1 MSAQLGM
8 IPEEVDELAAQLEVK
23 AGDLDGVLTTLTTKL
38 QGTTWTGIDYNR
50 FEEQWTGTIAQNLRN
65 AAEQLRSAAVAARE
79 DAENQRIA
87 SS

>member
-8 IPEEVDELAAQLEVK
+8 IPEEVDELAGQLDAK
-23 AGDLDGVLTTLTTKL
+23 AGDLESVLTTLNSKL
-38 QGTTWTGIDYNR
+38 TGTTWTGTDFNR

-65 AAEQLRSAAVAARE
+65 AADQLRTAATAARE
-79 DAENQRIA
+79 NAESQRIA

>member
-8 IPEEVDELAAQLEVK
+8 IPEEVDELATQLDAK
-23 AGDLDGVLTTLTTKL
+23 AGDLEGALSTLTSKL
-38 QGTTWTGIDYNR
+38 QGTTWVGTDYNR

-65 AAEQLRSAAVAARE
+65 AAEQMRTAATAARE

>member
-1 MSAQLGM
+1 MAGQLGM
-8 IPEEVDELAAQLEVK
+8 IPEEVDELATQLDTK
-23 AGDLDGVLTTLTTKL
+23 AGDLEGVLTTLTTKL
-38 QGTTWTGIDYNR
+38 QGTTWVGTDYNR

-65 AAEQLRSAAVAARE
+65 AAEQMRTAASAARE

>member
-8 IPEEVDELAAQLEVK
+8 IPEEVDDLATQLDAK
-23 AGDLDGVLTTLTTKL
+23 AGDLEGVLTTLTAKL
-38 QGTTWTGIDYNR
+38 QGTTWVGTDYNR

-65 AAEQLRSAAVAARE
+65 AAEQMRTAATAARE

>member
-1 MSAQLGM
+1 MSTQLGM
-8 IPEEVDELAAQLEVK
+8 IPEEVDDLAGQLDAK
-23 AGDLDGVLTTLTTKL
+23 AGDLESALTTLTTKL
-38 QGTTWTGIDYNR
+38 QGTTWTGTDYNR

-65 AAEQLRSAAVAARE
+65 AAEQMRSAAVAARE

>member
-8 IPEEVDELAAQLEVK
+8 IPEEVDDLATQLDAK
-23 AGDLDGVLTTLTTKL
+23 AGDLEGVLTTLTAKL
-38 QGTTWTGIDYNR
+38 QGTTWVGTDYNR

-65 AAEQLRSAAVAARE
+65 AAEQMRAAATAARE

>member
-1 MSAQLGM
+1 MAGQLGM
-8 IPEEVDELAAQLEVK
+8 IPEEVDELATQLDNK
-23 AGDLDGVLTTLTTKL
+23 AGDLDTVLTTLTTKL
-38 QGTTWTGIDYNR
+38 QGTTWVGTDYNR

-65 AAEQLRSAAVAARE
+65 AAEQMRTAASAARE

>member
-38 QGTTWTGIDYNR
+38 QGTTWTGTDYNR
-50 FEEQWTGTIAQNLRN
+50 FEEQWTGTISQNLRN
-65 AAEQLRSAAVAARE
+65 AAEQLRSAAVAARG

>member
-1 MSAQLGM
+1 MTGQLGM
-8 IPEEVDELAAQLEVK
+8 IPDEVDELATQLDGK
-23 AGDLDGVLTTLTTKL
+23 AGDLDTVLTTLTTKL
-38 QGTTWTGIDYNR
+38 QSTTWVGADYNR

-65 AAEQLRSAAVAARE
+65 AAEQMRTAASAARE

>member
-38 QGTTWTGIDYNR
+38 QGTTWTGTDYNR

>member
-8 IPEEVDELAAQLEVK
+8 IPEEVDELAIQLEGK

-38 QGTTWTGIDYNR
+38 QGTTWTGTDYNR

-65 AAEQLRSAAVAARE
+65 AAEQLRSAAVAARK

>member
-8 IPEEVDELAAQLEVK
+8 IPEEVDDLATQLDVK
-23 AGDLDGVLTTLTTKL
+23 AGDLEGVLTTLSAKL
-38 QGTTWTGIDYNR
+38 QGTTWVGTDYNR

-65 AAEQLRSAAVAARE
+65 AAEQLRTAATAARE

>member
-8 IPEEVDELAAQLEVK
+8 IPEEVDELAAQLEGK

-38 QGTTWTGIDYNR
+38 QGTTWTGTDYNR
-50 FEEQWTGTIAQNLRN
+50 FEEQWTGTISQNLRN

>member
-8 IPEEVDELAAQLEVK
+8 IPEEVDELAIQLEGK

-38 QGTTWTGIDYNR
+38 QGTTWTGTDYNR
-50 FEEQWTGTIAQNLRN
+50 FEEQWTGTISQNLRN
-65 AAEQLRSAAVAARE
+65 AAEQLRSAAVAARG

>member
-8 IPEEVDELAAQLEVK
+8 IPEEVDELATQLDAK

-38 QGTTWTGIDYNR
+38 QGTTWVGTDYNR

-65 AAEQLRSAAVAARE
+65 AAEQMRTAATAARE

>member
-8 IPEEVDELAAQLEVK
+8 IPEEVDDLATQLDAK
-23 AGDLDGVLTTLTTKL
+23 AGDLEGVLATLTAKL
-38 QGTTWTGIDYNR
+38 QGTTWVGTDYNR
-50 FEEQWTGTIAQNLRN
+50 FEEQWTGTIAQNLRT
-65 AAEQLRSAAVAARE
+65 AAEQMRMAATAARE

>member
-8 IPEEVDELAAQLEVK
+8 IPEEVDELATQLDGK

-38 QGTTWTGIDYNR
+38 QGTTWTGTDYNR
-50 FEEQWTGTIAQNLRN
+50 FEEQWTGTISQNLRN
-65 AAEQLRSAAVAARE
+65 AAEQLRSAAVAARG